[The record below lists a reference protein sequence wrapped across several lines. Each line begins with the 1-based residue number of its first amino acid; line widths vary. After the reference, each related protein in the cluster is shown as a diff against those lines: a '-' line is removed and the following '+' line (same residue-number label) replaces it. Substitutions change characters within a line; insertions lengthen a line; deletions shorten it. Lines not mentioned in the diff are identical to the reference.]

1 MHFLSWLFASE
12 RAFPPVASRENLLE
26 LGMVA
31 SRENLAEK
39 MRSSF

>member
-1 MHFLSWLFASE
+1 MHLD
-12 RAFPPVASRENLLE
+12 PVASRENLLE